1 MESKIDSSD
10 DEANFLIDRNAAMR
24 ILSDPLDHKSKHF
37 WTIKGETKVQNIM
50 PDLPLQTDLQV
61 CFHGFAAAD
70 DVRNKFSTLRKG

>member
-10 DEANFLIDRNAAMR
+10 DEANFLIDKNAAMR

-37 WTIKGETKVQNIM
+37 CIIKRERKVQNM
-50 PDLPLQTDLQV
+50 TPDLPLQTDLQV

-70 DVRNKFSTLRKG
+70 NVRNKFGTLRKG